1 MPEREEDKGTL
12 AESRKRPK
20 EPLSLRDERELGEE
34 CGLAAEGLALSRRCS
49 TVVVARPGGR
59 QKGSHRAYS
68 KAGMLRPVIIPMY
81 REIAV
86 DIIKSNMKSA
96 GMSRDRYFELLDIC
110 K

>member
-1 MPEREEDKGTL
+1 MPRITPVSWKVL
-12 AESRKRPK
+12 
-20 EPLSLRDERELGEE
+20 E
-34 CGLAAEGLALSRRCS
+34 CIFKQEGFLLE
-49 TVVVARPGGR
+49 R

-68 KAGMLRPVIIPMY
+68 KSGVLRPVIIPMY

-96 GMSRDRYFELLDIC
+96 GMSRDRYFELLEIC